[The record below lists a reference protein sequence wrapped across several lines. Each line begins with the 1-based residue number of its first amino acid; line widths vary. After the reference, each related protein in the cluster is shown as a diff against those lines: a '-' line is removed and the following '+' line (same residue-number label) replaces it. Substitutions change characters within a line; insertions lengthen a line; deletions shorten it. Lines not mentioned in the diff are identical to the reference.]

1 MTSKFAGLKAA
12 VESERLSNE
21 VQPEL
26 AQSPARTPK
35 QRPEESPAKPSRT
48 QDKEPW
54 VVNAQS
60 VEQVKILNGRVPKSV
75 KLNFGR
81 QITDAEEEMNENLTL
96 DVAIEAIARLVI
108 EDEEVRR
115 KWKLKMWEL
124 RKVPR

>member
-12 VESERLSNE
+12 VESERLSAE
-21 VQPEL
+21 VQPEV
-26 AQSPARTPK
+26 AQPAARTPK
-35 QRPEESPAKPSRT
+35 QRPEEPSEKSSKT
-48 QDKEPW
+48 QNKEPW

-60 VEQVKILNGRVPKSV
+60 VEQIKILNGRVPKSV

-81 QITDAEEEMNENLTL
+81 QITDAEEDMNESLTL

-124 RKVPR
+124 RKASR